1 MATCSIPKDIWD
13 HLGSNV
19 NKSQYFN
26 PIFSWF
32 VVAYTYYAVGRN
44 SGSIWKYLYYVTSFG
59 LFANV
64 VVIIKEYLY
73 LKNFHINYVMYTVW
87 FETYLY
93 GINEWGFVYINFQK
107 IRSCIP
113 FLKRRFW
120 LVFIY
125 ALLVYTLF
133 CRTMI
138 AYYKADE
145 EYDKYIKCHLN
156 IIEDT
161 DITTKSTKFHAFL
174 YIPIGVVE
182 LIFILSVMKEYFSEK
197 SNTIK
202 KELSALLH
210 STLFRTLIIS
220 VIYIL
225 IAVDVLFE
233 KKGSIDFFR
242 KLLWRVKGIFGII
255 FLVDLLL
262 LRIDLDTN
270 TIILQKQELNKQKK
284 ELAFAGNS
292 NDYDLTINMDS
303 INNNNNNNNFN
314 LSNNSSVCHP
324 LISTNHS
331 RQPSS
336 DSNNNNNST
345 FISIFNNHDSNENMS
360 PPQEYYINGY
370 SLSNEIGKYN
380 RKLSH

>member
-210 STLFRTLIIS
+210 STLFRTLISKYLQKKSLFLYQNNSFTII
-220 VIYIL
+220 IYIYIYIFFSLYITIIIIIIIIL
-225 IAVDVLFE
+225 I
-233 KKGSIDFFR
+233 
-242 KLLWRVKGIFGII
+242 II
-255 FLVDLLL
+255 FFFIFL
-262 LRIDLDTN
+262 
-270 TIILQKQELNKQKK
+270 
-284 ELAFAGNS
+284 F
-292 NDYDLTINMDS
+292 Y
-303 INNNNNNNNFN
+303 
-314 LSNNSSVCHP
+314 
-324 LISTNHS
+324 ISFCN
-331 RQPSS
+331 
-336 DSNNNNNST
+336 
-345 FISIFNNHDSNENMS
+345 I
-360 PPQEYYINGY
+360 Y
-370 SLSNEIGKYN
+370 SYCS
-380 RKLSH
+380 